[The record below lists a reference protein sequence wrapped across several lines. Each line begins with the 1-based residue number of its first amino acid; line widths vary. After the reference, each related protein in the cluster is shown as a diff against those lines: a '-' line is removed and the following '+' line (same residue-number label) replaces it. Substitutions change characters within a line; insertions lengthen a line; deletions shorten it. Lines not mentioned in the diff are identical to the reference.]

1 MTSMDDIGSAGAG
14 TGCSQSSAAGVGND
28 ELRCELLCFVQKR
41 SVVLTTDDMVN
52 VCSNFYLASEVKSA
66 RLLLSGYV
74 PEKRLPKHRGGA
86 DKDKIRKT
94 VLDIIK
100 VCLDPTVELPT
111 FYAFDLARLP
121 PVGVDHVD
129 MCAILQELTLLR
141 QEVRM
146 ISELRKELDELKSTM
161 LASVNTQSELHSTVN
176 LPSNGCNVSSG
187 LTDLR
192 QEVQSLSRIC
202 DECVGLKQEVACM
215 KRQIEG
221 NLPGTV
227 ADWPPLQDA
236 NVRQPATVTDQL
248 STDGTSFAS
257 HVKALRNSGVA
268 VKKKPQPIVGTSS
281 KYQQKS
287 VITRRSV
294 DVFVSR
300 WDANTKSAEV
310 AECVDDILQGKF
322 SESTVC
328 TRLKPKYE
336 HLYASF
342 YVSVTVPAS
351 CMKNVIDCLMCPEA
365 WPSGLL
371 IKRYFHPKK
380 EDG

>member
-1 MTSMDDIGSAGAG
+1 MDNLGSPGAG
-14 TGCSQSSAAGVGND
+14 CLQPNAGGVSNG

-41 SVVLTTDDMVN
+41 SEVLTTDDMVN
-52 VCSNFYLASEVKSA
+52 VCSNFYSASEVESA
-66 RLLLSGYV
+66 RLLLKGYV
-74 PEKRLPKHRGGA
+74 PEKRLPKHKGGA

-94 VLDIIK
+94 MLDIIK
-100 VCLDPTVELPT
+100 VCLDPGADLPT
-111 FYAFDLARLP
+111 FYALDIARLP

-146 ISELRKELDELKSTM
+146 ISELRKELDVLRSTM
-161 LASVNTQSELHSTVN
+161 SASVNSQSELDSPVN
-176 LPSNGCNVSSG
+176 HPSSGCNVSLD

-192 QEVQSLSRIC
+192 LEVQTLSRLC

-215 KRQIEG
+215 KRQIEVS
-221 NLPGTV
+221 LPGAA

-236 NVRQPATVTDQL
+236 ANVRESATVTNQL
-248 STDGTSFAS
+248 HTDTSSDGTSFAG
-257 HVKALRNSGVA
+257 HVKALRNSGA
-268 VKKKPQPIVGTSS
+268 TMKRGPQPIVGTSS
-281 KYQQKS
+281 KYPQKS

-300 WDANTKSAEV
+300 WDPHTKSTEV
-310 AECVDDILQGKF
+310 VECVNDILQGKF

-328 TRLKPKYE
+328 TQLKPKYE

-351 CMKNVIDCLMCPEA
+351 CMKNVIDCLMSPES

-380 EDG
+380 KDG